1 MMKVRRFTLTPL
13 QILSVGFALVILIGG
28 ILLTL
33 PVCSRDGNGLP
44 FVDALFTST
53 SATCVTGLVLCDTY
67 TQFSGVGQAAIL
79 CLIQVGG
86 LGFVTVGILLPMALG
101 KRIGLRERSLMKESI
116 GALKIGGIV
125 RLMRKAVFG
134 TLLLELI
141 GAVVLWIRFARDMG
155 PVSALWA
162 GVFHSVSAFCNA
174 GFDILGRNVPFGSL
188 TNYVGDVTVNVTIM
202 VLIVVGGLGFIVWDD
217 VLIHRH
223 HVRRYALHTKIVL
236 SVTAALIAL
245 GTLLFYFME
254 ADAAFAGLSAEDRV
268 LAALFQSVSPR
279 TAGFNT
285 VDLGKLSESGSI
297 LTMFLMMVGAS
308 PGSTGGGLKTTVFF
322 VMVCSMLAY
331 LRSRDSINVFNR
343 KIEPQAVHRAFN
355 SAMLYLLLA
364 VFGALVI
371 ALQGVPASDAMFE
384 ALSAIGTVGLSKGVT
399 PGLTLLS
406 KAVVILLMYSGRV
419 GSISVLMAVTDRRIK
434 TQINHV
440 EEKIIV

>member
-1 MMKVRRFTLTPL
+1 MKVRRFTLTPL
-13 QILSVGFALVILIGG
+13 RILSIGFALVILIGG

-53 SATCVTGLVLCDTY
+53 SATCVTGLVLYDTY

-125 RLMRKAVFG
+125 RLVRKAVFG

-202 VLIVVGGLGFIVWDD
+202 ALIVVGGLGFIVWDD

-245 GTLLFYFME
+245 GALLFYFME

-343 KIEPQAVHRAFN
+343 KIEPQAVQRAFN

-364 VFGALVI
+364 VSGALVI

-406 KAVVILLMYSGRV
+406 KVVVILLMYSGRV